1 MSEVSAAL
9 DTLKARIARLEET
22 TARCHHSGL
31 DKGDR
36 PSRWMRR
43 SLSQSS
49 VHLDGV
55 SPGIDGDLPSSK
67 RRKRAKGHAGSSS
80 PGAVSLGPRWLSQKS
95 SDVDDLN
102 APHSAMDGRD
112 LIQDQLRFNK
122 GISARQSQSLRSAL
136 ATLNEALKSKASM
149 DQSHCEDLHFW
160 SCAESEL
167 AMGDWTTPPLATVQW
182 MLTSGL
188 PIYTLKTPHSTC

>member
-22 TARCHHSGL
+22 TARCHHPGL
-31 DKGDR
+31 ENGDR
-36 PSRWMRR
+36 PSRLMRP
-43 SLSQSS
+43 SLLQSS
-49 VHLDGV
+49 IHLDSV
-55 SPGIDGDLPSSK
+55 LPGIDGDLPSSK
-67 RRKRAKGHAGSSS
+67 RRKCARGHAGSSS
-80 PGAVSLGPRWLSQKS
+80 PGAVPLGLRSLSQKS

-112 LIQDQLRFNK
+112 LIRDQLRFNR

-136 ATLNEALKSKASM
+136 ATINEALKSKASM
-149 DQSHCEDLHFW
+149 DQGHREDLHLP
-160 SCAESEL
+160 SCVESEL
-167 AMGDWTTPPLATVQW
+167 AMGDWTTPPLATVHW

-188 PIYTLKTPHSTC
+188 PIDTLKIPHSTC